1 MNLHEKINYLEF
13 PAKDIEATK
22 TFFTQVFGWSFVDYG
37 PEYTAFSQHHDKT
50 LTDAKNNQKVEETNE
65 KSIEGGFFQS
75 DLCSS
80 TKNGSALTVFYSNN
94 LEQTQSK
101 IEQAKGTIIEPIFT
115 FPGGRRF
122 HFSDPNGNEF
132 AVWSDKV

>member
-13 PAKDIEATK
+13 PAKNIEATK
-22 TFFTQVFGWSFVDYG
+22 TFFTQVFGWLFVDYG
-37 PEYTAFSQHHDKT
+37 PEYTVFRQPFDKRLAGT
-50 LTDAKNNQKVEETNE
+50 EKNQSIE
-65 KSIEGGFFQS
+65 KSIEGGFFLS

-80 TKNGSALTVFYSNN
+80 TKNGSALTVFYSND